1 MLSWRC
7 DVGDGTGIDSFVMAL
22 LLDDA
27 RIARRFSPKTK
38 HDQQLVQVSKRVCCH
53 ARRSDLHPD
62 AGNRIQH
69 PRRQDCDYTR
79 QHLDMNKAAG
89 LAPLA
94 ALPPDTLAVKRVPT
108 VINFN
113 FLSDMGRMN
122 G

>member
-1 MLSWRC
+1 
-7 DVGDGTGIDSFVMAL
+7 
-22 LLDDA
+22 
-27 RIARRFSPKTK
+27 
-38 HDQQLVQVSKRVCCH
+38 
-53 ARRSDLHPD
+53 
-62 AGNRIQH
+62 
-69 PRRQDCDYTR
+69 
-79 QHLDMNKAAG
+79 MNKAAG